1 MLLGWGN
8 TMENFFKEKAAE
20 YKSLLAEYMETQDE
34 KALYGVELV
43 SKAFI
48 KNNILPEEIVNLH
61 IKALKE
67 IDTDLFDVYKH
78 SLDFLLEAMI
88 SYGVAH
94 QEIQLLKEQQ
104 IALKSEISVAAN
116 MQQTLLQTK
125 KPTVSGLDIGVI
137 SVPANQMNGD
147 YYNFLESSNGSIGI
161 AMADVI
167 GKGIPAALCMSMIK
181 YSLDSLPHE
190 SMGPAAVLGSLN
202 RVVERNIESNMFITM
217 IYAQYFPENGKLSY
231 SLAGHEPGYYYHAKE
246 DHFTEI
252 ETHGLVLGVSKDVIY
267 EERELTIDTNDLVI
281 FLTDGVTECRD
292 GDRFIEIDE
301 VLEVIRQ
308 YVHLPAQEMV
318 EQVYKHFERL
328 QDFELQDDFSLLV
341 LRKTV

>member
-1 MLLGWGN
+1 
-8 TMENFFKEKAAE
+8 MEKFFKEKAAE
-20 YKSLLAEYMETQDE
+20 YKRLLAEYMETQDE

-67 IDTDLFDVYKH
+67 LSPALLAGYEH
-78 SLDFLLEAMI
+78 SMDFLLEAMI
-88 SYGVAH
+88 SYGIAH

-104 IALKSEISVAAN
+104 IALKSEISLAAN
-116 MQQTLLQTK
+116 MQQTLLQTE
-125 KPTVSGLDIGVI
+125 KPSVPGLDIGVI

-147 YYNFLESSNGSIGI
+147 YYNFLESSSGTIGVG
-161 AMADVI
+161 MADVI

-181 YSLDSLPHE
+181 YSLESLPHD
-190 SMGPAAVLGSLN
+190 SMGPAEVLGSLN

-217 IYAQYFPENGKLSY
+217 IYAQYSPEIGKLSY
-231 SLAGHEPGYYYHAKE
+231 SLAGHEPGFYYHAKE
-246 DHFTEI
+246 DRFTEI
-252 ETHGLVLGVSKDVIY
+252 TTRGLVLGVSKDVVY
-267 EERELTIDTNDLVI
+267 EEKELIIDTNDLVI

-308 YVHLPAQEMV
+308 FVHLPAQEMV
-318 EQVYKHFERL
+318 EQVYKYFERL
-328 QDFELQDDFSLLV
+328 QDFQLQDDFSLLV